1 MKIGAPGPSGRAVSS
16 AQPSTSHLASGVRS
30 ICLATFLTCPRTPL
44 SPAAERSPAE
54 KESADMA
61 KERVRR
67 GNFGSTIGHLKVDGP
82 LDFWGGCPAAP
93 LGPWAP
99 VQCSGRGGAMERPV
113 PLSR

>member
-1 MKIGAPGPSGRAVSS
+1 MGSSGQAMSS
-16 AQPSTSHLASGVRS
+16 AQLSTNLLASGVRS
-30 ICLATFLTCPRTPL
+30 ICLAIFLTCLRTEQT
-44 SPAAERSPAE
+44 SGQAERSPVD

-67 GNFGSTIGHLKVDGP
+67 GSSGSTIGHFKVDGP

-99 VQCSGRGGAMERPV
+99 VQCSGRGGAMERPA